1 MNTLT
6 ANNIRFTPT
15 NRIVRVLKRGL
26 GCSAIGTKYF
36 VEDVSSDGR
45 YLIATPLITNGEINP
60 ASAYLIAAE
69 FKLLMTCEPRLIGMH
84 PDHGAPYGEQS

>member
-1 MNTLT
+1 MNLLT
-6 ANNIRFTPT
+6 EYIRFTPT

-45 YLIATPLITNGEINP
+45 YLIATPLATNGEINP

-69 FKLLMTCEPRLIGMH
+69 FKLLMTCK
-84 PDHGAPYGEQS
+84 AK